1 MNKTISIIITVVILV
16 LAGFLFFGASDKE
29 KNLSSNNSSSKNVEI
44 IDGVQY
50 ITVYARGG
58 YSPRKTIAQADI
70 PTTLLM
76 KTAST
81 YDCSSSLVI
90 RDVNYRKLLP
100 QTGETKIDLNT
111 QKSGKKIRGLCSMG
125 MYSFTIDFE

>member
-1 MNKTISIIITVVILV
+1 MRVV
-16 LAGFLFFGASDKE
+16 DTHQK
-29 KNLSSNNSSSKNVEI
+29 
-44 IDGVQY
+44 
-50 ITVYARGG
+50 
-58 YSPRKTIAQADI
+58 KTIAQADI

>member
-16 LAGFLFFGASDKE
+16 LAGFLFFGGSDKE

-58 YSPRKTIAQADI
+58 YSPK
-70 PTTLLM
+70 
-76 KTAST
+76 K
-81 YDCSSSLVI
+81 
-90 RDVNYRKLLP
+90 NYRP
-100 QTGETKIDLNT
+100 G
-111 QKSGKKIRGLCSMG
+111 
-125 MYSFTIDFE
+125 